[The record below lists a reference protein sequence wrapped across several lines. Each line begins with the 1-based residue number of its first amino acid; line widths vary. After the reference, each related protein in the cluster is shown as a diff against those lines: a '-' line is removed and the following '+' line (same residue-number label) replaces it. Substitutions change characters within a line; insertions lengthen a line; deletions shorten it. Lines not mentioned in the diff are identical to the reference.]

1 MFPQLEHSFD
11 DGNHRSAF
19 AKSAPYHRHLY
30 SSFVRKPDI
39 PASAM
44 ARESLR
50 LRAIPATFSVSTTT
64 RPADL
69 AIAVVALW

>member
-1 MFPQLEHSFD
+1 M
-11 DGNHRSAF
+11 
-19 AKSAPYHRHLY
+19 
-30 SSFVRKPDI
+30 

-44 ARESLR
+44 ARAKR
-50 LRAIPATFSVSTTT
+50 RFVIIPATFSVSTTT